1 MTLTGCQVAGS
12 SESPSRRN
20 HTGERIREQCVEVCD
35 FVTFAVA
42 WTLVDV
48 ARSTSARIAV

>member
-35 FVTFAVA
+35 FVTFGVA